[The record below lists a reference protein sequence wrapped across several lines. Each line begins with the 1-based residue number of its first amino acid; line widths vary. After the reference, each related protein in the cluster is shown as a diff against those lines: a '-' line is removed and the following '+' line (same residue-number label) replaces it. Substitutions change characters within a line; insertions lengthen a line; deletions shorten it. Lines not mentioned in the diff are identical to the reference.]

1 MRKAQSSP
9 RRGEYTTEKLM
20 YSVYLWCGCGRLAKS
35 AGCIATEK
43 LREAQV
49 KQKNIQNKN
58 NKTNRDREE
67 QIVKRRNNRNG
78 SLTLLVLEVQ
88 LLKHPMNKMC

>member
-1 MRKAQSSP
+1 
-9 RRGEYTTEKLM
+9 M

-49 KQKNIQNKN
+49 KQKNIQNKNKN

>member
-1 MRKAQSSP
+1 
-9 RRGEYTTEKLM
+9 M
-20 YSVYLWCGCGRLAKS
+20 YSVYLWCGCGRLAKC

-49 KQKNIQNKN
+49 K
-58 NKTNRDREE
+58 NKTKQNRDREE
-67 QIVKRRNNRNG
+67 QTVKRRNNRNG

-88 LLKHPMNKMC
+88 LSKYLTSKMH

>member
-9 RRGEYTTEKLM
+9 RRGEYATEKLI

-49 KQKNIQNKN
+49 KQNKKKTIQNKKKQQN
-58 NKTNRDREE
+58 E
-67 QIVKRRNNRNG
+67 QRQRRAN
-78 SLTLLVLEVQ
+78 SE
-88 LLKHPMNKMC
+88 KKE